1 MTGSKP
7 MTMEEQAHKYILQKE
22 RMKETNRLWRLSH
35 KDDMKETTR
44 LWRLSHKD
52 DMKEKMKTYYQL
64 NKERLNKRSTEL
76 ARMKNLL
83 LKEQKNS
90 LPLGENPVL

>member
-35 KDDMKETTR
+35 KDDIQ
-44 LWRLSHKD
+44 
-52 DMKEKMKTYYQL
+52 EKMKSYYQL
-64 NKERLNKRSTEL
+64 NKERLNKRSIEL
-76 ARMKNLL
+76 VKLKKFL
-83 LKEQKNS
+83 LKEQDS
-90 LPLGENPVL
+90 LLLGETPLL

>member
-22 RMKETNRLWRLSH
+22 RMKETNRLWRLA
-35 KDDMKETTR
+35 
-44 LWRLSHKD
+44 HKD

-64 NKERLNKRSTEL
+64 NKERLNKRSSEL
-76 ARMKNLL
+76 TRMKNLL

>member
-7 MTMEEQAHKYILQKE
+7 MTMEEQANKYILQKE
-22 RMKETNRLWRLSH
+22 RMKETNRLWRLA
-35 KDDMKETTR
+35 
-44 LWRLSHKD
+44 HKD

-64 NKERLNKRSTEL
+64 NKERLNKSSTEL
-76 ARMKNLL
+76 AKMKNLL

-90 LPLGENPVL
+90 LLLGENPVL

>member
-35 KDDMKETTR
+35 KDDMKE
-44 LWRLSHKD
+44 
-52 DMKEKMKTYYQL
+52 KMKTYYQL

-76 ARMKNLL
+76 ARTKNLL
-83 LKEQKNS
+83 KKDQKNS

>member
-1 MTGSKP
+1 MTGTKP
-7 MTMEEQAHKYILQKE
+7 MTMEEQAHKYLLQKE

-35 KDDMKETTR
+35 KDDIQ
-44 LWRLSHKD
+44 
-52 DMKEKMKTYYQL
+52 EKMKSYYQL
-64 NKERLNKRSTEL
+64 NKERLNKRSIEL

>member
-7 MTMEEQAHKYILQKE
+7 MTMEEQAHKYLLQKE

-35 KDDMKETTR
+35 KDDIQ
-44 LWRLSHKD
+44 
-52 DMKEKMKTYYQL
+52 EKMKSYYQL

>member
-1 MTGSKP
+1 MTGTKP
-7 MTMEEQAHKYILQKE
+7 MTMEEQAHKYLLQKE

-35 KDDMKETTR
+35 KDDIQ
-44 LWRLSHKD
+44 
-52 DMKEKMKTYYQL
+52 EKMKSYYQL

>member
-1 MTGSKP
+1 MTGTKLL
-7 MTMEEQAHKYILQKE
+7 TMEEQAHKYILQKE
-22 RMKETNRLWRLSH
+22 RMKETNRLWRLA
-35 KDDMKETTR
+35 
-44 LWRLSHKD
+44 HKD

-76 ARMKNLL
+76 AKMKNLL

>member
-35 KDDMKETTR
+35 KDDIQ
-44 LWRLSHKD
+44 
-52 DMKEKMKTYYQL
+52 EKMKSYYQL
-64 NKERLNKRSTEL
+64 NKERFNKRSIEL
-76 ARMKNLL
+76 VKLKKFL
-83 LKEQKNS
+83 LKEQDS
-90 LPLGENPVL
+90 LLLGETPLL

>member
-1 MTGSKP
+1 MTGTKP

-22 RMKETNRLWRLSH
+22 RMSETNRLWRLA
-35 KDDMKETTR
+35 
-44 LWRLSHKD
+44 HKD

-76 ARMKNLL
+76 ARTKNLL
-83 LKEQKNS
+83 KKEQKNS

>member
-7 MTMEEQAHKYILQKE
+7 MTMEEQAHKYLLQKE

-35 KDDMKETTR
+35 KDDIQ
-44 LWRLSHKD
+44 
-52 DMKEKMKTYYQL
+52 EKMKSYYQL

-76 ARMKNLL
+76 ARMKNLI

-90 LPLGENPVL
+90 LLLGENPVL

>member
-7 MTMEEQAHKYILQKE
+7 MTMEEQANKYVLQKE
-22 RMKETNRLWRLSH
+22 RMKETN
-35 KDDMKETTR
+35 R

-64 NKERLNKRSTEL
+64 NKERLNKRSVEL
-76 ARMKNLL
+76 VKLKKFL
-83 LKEQKNS
+83 LKEQES
-90 LPLGENPVL
+90 LPLGGDSIF